1 MTLKSIC
8 SFLFILFLL
17 TSCNAQPSAVKNISP
32 DEFEKGV
39 AKLESQ
45 LIDVRTPEEYREK
58 HIPQSTNLNY
68 NAADFKEQLN
78 KLDKNKPVYFYC
90 LVGGRSKKAAELAS
104 AEGFK
109 EVYNLEHGI
118 NSWIDANKD
127 VVSSKNT
134 RPAYIG
140 MSFDDYL
147 SHIKASNKLV
157 LVDFNAVWCGPCK
170 ALKPIVHK
178 VIKKNA
184 DKVELFD
191 IDVDKNSTVA
201 NTMNVRSIPLLIL
214 YKQGKEVWRTL
225 GLVDEGLLQKQ
236 IDLYK

>member
-1 MTLKSIC
+1 MNFKS
-8 SFLFILFLL
+8 LFTFLL
-17 TSCNAQPSAVKNISP
+17 AISFFSSCNSQPSAVKNLSP
-32 DEFEKGV
+32 SEFEKGI
-39 AKLESQ
+39 AKSESQ
-45 LIDVRTPEEYREK
+45 LVDVRTSEEYREK

-118 NSWIDANKD
+118 NSWIEESKD

-134 RPAYIG
+134 RPASIG
-140 MSFDDYL
+140 MTFDDYL
-147 SHIKASNKLV
+147 AHIKASNKLV

-170 ALKPIVHK
+170 ALKPVVHK
-178 VIKKNA
+178 VIKRNA

-225 GLVDEGLLQKQ
+225 GLVDESLLQKQ
-236 IDLYK
+236 VDLHK